1 MIPTLIGIASG
12 IVVILLFHLLRRF
25 DKGLVYGLI
34 LTGIGFIYVG
44 FTWSELQAII
54 ISSVQAV
61 LFLVL
66 AYFGIKKTMYLLA
79 AGYFLHGAWDLL
91 YAPFAPPH
99 LIPPSYDLFCLSIDF
114 TIGFYLLWYA
124 NRNAKMKTVHSLS
137 IQNNIN

>member
-12 IVVILLFHLLRRF
+12 IVVILLFQLLRRF

-44 FTWSELQAII
+44 FTWSDLQAII

-99 LIPPSYDLFCLSIDF
+99 LIPPRYDLFCLSIDF
-114 TIGFYLLWYA
+114 TIGLYLLWYA
-124 NRNAKMKTVHSLS
+124 NRNAKINTSHSLS
-137 IQNNIN
+137 HQKDIN